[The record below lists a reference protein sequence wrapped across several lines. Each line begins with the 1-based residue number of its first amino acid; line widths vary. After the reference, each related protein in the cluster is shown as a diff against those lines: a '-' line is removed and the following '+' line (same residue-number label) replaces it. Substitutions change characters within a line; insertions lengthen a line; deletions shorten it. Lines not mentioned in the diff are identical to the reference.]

1 MYLAIPRDC
10 RFSSYLDALRFE
22 EIQKSGG
29 DLLSRA
35 VSRQVPS
42 ALEGLTTVFGMGTG
56 VTPPPLPPENLFSC
70 RPGPGFPGRGMHV
83 PFDNRI
89 MNEDLWIKTRKVK
102 PSTY

>member
-1 MYLAIPRDC
+1 MRSPYGNK
-10 RFSSYLDALRFE
+10 
-22 EIQKSGG
+22 KSGG

-70 RPGPGFPGRGMHV
+70 RPPGNPGWGLHV

-89 MNEDLWIKTRKVK
+89 NDEDLFGIKTRKVK